1 MNPKLIVNGSKQIVI
16 KKLKSVGI
24 EFEEQGD
31 ELELTDI
38 DIKPFMTLCELFID
52 DLIIDVEGN
61 IRMRSD
67 NHGARW

>member
-31 ELELTDI
+31 ELILTNI

-52 DLIIDVEGN
+52 DLIVDVEGN

>member
-16 KKLKSVGI
+16 KKLKSVGM
-24 EFEEQGD
+24 EFEEHGD
-31 ELELTDI
+31 ELTLTDI

>member
-31 ELELTDI
+31 KLELTDI